1 MALPV
6 PPTSAAADPPRAYSA
21 VEALTPLIKST
32 YTSPD
37 ITCYINGKKTIISN
51 PNPHWTL
58 LDYIRAQPNLKGTKL
73 GCGEGGCGACTVV
86 LQVPDHQSEKRRIK
100 HLSVNACLFPLVGID
115 GKHVITVEGI
125 GNVGRPHP
133 LQERIA
139 KLHGS
144 QCGFCTPGIVM
155 SLYAVVRNS
164 YDPETK
170 KFRLSAR
177 EIEMEGHLDGN
188 LCRCTGYK
196 PILQAAKTFVT
207 EDLKGQLAE
216 EDEATTVDAESFEK
230 DVIDMTQ
237 NGCGGPSKVSCGRPG
252 GCCRDTPS
260 DSSSNEGKSDASS
273 PPTEPTSGSD
283 DEHIPAIVDAKKE
296 PSSDPAIS
304 GAEYAKPL
312 KSKESGNASAETKT
326 TTSLSE
332 APAQSSAKGVPK
344 IEFKEYVPDTELIFP
359 PALWK
364 YEPQALCYGNDKKIW
379 FRPTKLE
386 QLVDLKDAYP
396 SAKLVGGASEVQVE
410 VRFKNSDFAVS
421 VYVSDI
427 AELKHTV
434 LPGDAELENAK
445 ELVVAANTPL
455 TELEMICK
463 QVYAKLGKR
472 AMVLEALR
480 KQLRYFAGRQIRNVA
495 SLAGN
500 IATASPISDANPVLM
515 AAGATLEAVSK
526 KDGTVDLPM
535 SKFFV
540 AYRTTTLLP
549 DASLYRI
556 RIPLAQKDSREVLK
570 AYKQAKRKDDDIAI
584 VTAAFRVRLDQE
596 GLVEDVSI
604 VYGGMAPTTKESIK
618 TQSTLLG
625 KRWFH
630 SETLDDALSA
640 LLQDYDL
647 PYGVP
652 GGMADY
658 RKTLT
663 LSLFFRFWHE
673 SAAELGLGNVDEQ
686 VVEEIHRGLSSG
698 IRDDYNPYE
707 QRVVGKQVAHLS
719 ALKQCTGEAEY
730 VDDMPRLDREL
741 FGGLVMSSKAH
752 AKILSIDWER
762 ALEMPGVV
770 GYIDKNS
777 ISPEVNIWGSIK
789 KDEPFFAEDKVLC
802 HGMVIGMVYAETA
815 LEAQAAAKAVKVE
828 YEELPPILTI
838 DEAIAA
844 ESYFPHG
851 KFLRK
856 GLAID
861 DKMDEAFAKCDRIF
875 EGVARLGGQEHFY
888 LETNAALSIPST
900 EDGAIEV
907 WSSTQNTME
916 TQEFV
921 SAVLGVPSNRVNAR
935 VKRMGG
941 GFGGKESR
949 SVPFAVYTAIAARK
963 EKRPVR
969 IMLNRDED
977 MLLSG
982 QRHPFQ
988 ARWKVGVTK
997 EGKLLALEAD
1007 VYNNGG
1013 FSQDMSGAV
1022 MDRCLT
1028 HFDNSYEC
1036 PNVFLRAH
1044 VCRTNTHSNT
1054 AYRGFGAPQGMYF
1067 SETMMYNIAEGLGI
1081 DVDELRW
1088 KNLYKPG
1095 EHTPFF
1101 QKIDED
1107 WHVPLILHQLAKSSE
1122 YEKRKTAV
1130 AEFNAKNRWK
1140 KRGICLVPSKFGLS
1154 FATALHLNQ
1163 AGAYVKIYHDG
1174 SVLLHHGGTEMGQ
1187 GLYTKMCQIAA
1198 QELGTPLD
1206 AIYTQDS
1213 QTYQIANASPTAAS
1227 SGSDLNG
1234 MAVKNACDQINER
1247 LKPYREKLG
1256 QDAPL
1261 KALAHAAYLDRVN
1274 LAANG
1279 FWKMPKVGYT
1289 WGDTNLETVK
1299 PMYYYW
1305 TQGAATSEV
1314 EVDLLTGDHTVLR
1327 SDIMMDV
1334 GNSINPAIDYG
1345 QIEGAFIQGQG
1356 LFTIEET
1363 LWTQSG
1369 QLFTRGPGSYKI
1381 PGFSDIPQ
1389 VFNTSMLRYDN
1400 DGNPLSWNH
1409 LRSVQSSKGIGEPPL
1424 FLGSTVFFALREA
1437 IRAARDMH
1445 GKENSG
1451 ADGKMWN
1458 MDSPATA
1465 ERLRLAVGDD
1475 LVERARTVRK
1485 EGERSFLVAVA

>member
-1 MALPV
+1 MSLPI
-6 PPTSAAADPPRAYSA
+6 PPKGSAADPPRAHSA
-21 VEALTPLIKST
+21 VDALTPLIEAT
-32 YTSPD
+32 YKTPN
-37 ITCYINGKKTIISN
+37 ITTYINGRKTVISN

-58 LDYIRAQPNLKGTKL
+58 LDYLRAQPNLKGTKL

-86 LQVPDHQSEKRRIK
+86 LQVADSQSEKKRIK

-125 GNVGRPHP
+125 GSVSRPHP

-155 SLYAVVRNS
+155 SLYAIVRNA
-164 YDPETK
+164 YNPDTN
-170 KFRLSAR
+170 KFHLSSR

-196 PILQAAKTFVT
+196 PILQAAKTFVA

-216 EDEATTVDAESFEK
+216 EDGPTTLDAGRFED
-230 DVIDMTQ
+230 DVTDLTRS
-237 NGCGGPSKVSCGRPG
+237 GCAGPSKVSCGRPG
-252 GCCRDTPS
+252 GCCRDEPS
-260 DSSSNEGKSDASS
+260 DSSSADSKSNTSS
-273 PPTEPTSGSD
+273 PPSEPTSTSEG
-283 DEHIPAIVDAKKE
+283 EHTPAALGTKQ
-296 PSSDPAIS
+296 PPQADPAIS

-312 KSKESGNASAETKT
+312 KSKEGDAATQTKT
-326 TTSLSE
+326 STSAAL
-332 APAQSSAKGVPK
+332 APAANSEKGIPR
-344 IEFKEYVPDTELIFP
+344 IEFHEYTPDTELIFP
-359 PALWK
+359 SALWK
-364 YEPQALCYGNDKKIW
+364 HEPQSICYGNDKKIW
-379 FRPTKLE
+379 FRPTKLD
-386 QLVDLKDAYP
+386 QLLDLKDAFP

-421 VYVSDI
+421 VYISDI
-427 AELKHTV
+427 PELKHTKI
-434 LPGDAELENAK
+434 PMDAQLENAK
-445 ELVVAANTPL
+445 ELVIAANTPL
-455 TELEMICK
+455 TELEEICK
-463 QVYAKLGKR
+463 TVCAKLGKR

-500 IATASPISDANPVLM
+500 IATASPISDANPVLL
-515 AAGATLEAVSK
+515 AAGATLEAINK
-526 KDGTVDLPM
+526 RDGSVHLPM

-540 AYRTTTLLP
+540 AYRTTSLPP
-549 DASLYRI
+549 DATLHSI
-556 RIPLAQKDSREVLK
+556 RIPLPPKDSREVLK

-584 VTAAFRVRLDQE
+584 VTAAFRVRLDSA
-596 GLVEDVSI
+596 GRVEDASI
-604 VYGGMAPTTKESIK
+604 VFGGMAPITKDSPK
-618 TQSTLLG
+618 TQSALLG
-625 KRWFH
+625 KPWFH
-630 SETLDDALSA
+630 SETLDAALTA
-640 LLQDYDL
+640 LTRDYDL
-647 PYGVP
+647 PYSVP

-673 SAAELGLGNVDEQ
+673 AAAEFGLGNVDQQ
-686 VVEEIHRGLSSG
+686 VVDEIHRDISSG
-698 IRDDYNPYE
+698 TRDNYNPYE
-707 QRVVGKQVAHLS
+707 QRVVGRQVPHLS

-730 VDDMPRLDREL
+730 IDDMPRLDREL
-741 FGGLVMSSKAH
+741 FGGLVISTKAH
-752 AKILSIDWER
+752 AKILSTDWDR
-762 ALEMPGVV
+762 ALDMPGVV
-770 GYIDKNS
+770 GYIDRNS
-777 ISPEVNIWGSIK
+777 IPSNVNIWGSIK
-789 KDEPFFAEDKVLC
+789 KDEPFFAEDKVLS
-802 HGMVIGMVYAETA
+802 HGQVIGMVYADTA
-815 LEAQAAAKAVKVE
+815 LEAQSAARAVKVE
-828 YEELPPILTI
+828 YEELPHILTI

-844 ESYFPHG
+844 NSYFPHG

-861 DKMDEAFAKCDRIF
+861 DKMADAFAQCDRIF
-875 EGVARLGGQEHFY
+875 EGMCRLGGQEHFY
-888 LETNAALSIPST
+888 LETNAALAIPSG

-916 TQEFV
+916 VQEFV
-921 SAVLGVPSNRVNAR
+921 SSVLGIPSNRVNAR

-982 QRHPFQ
+982 QRHPFKAQ
-988 ARWKVGVTK
+988 WKVGVSK
-997 EGKLLALEAD
+997 EGKLLAMEAD
-1007 VYNNGG
+1007 VYDNGG

-1028 HFDNSYEC
+1028 HFDNAYEC
-1036 PNVFLRAH
+1036 PNVFLRGH
-1044 VCRTNTHSNT
+1044 VCRTNIHSNT
-1054 AYRGFGAPQGMYF
+1054 AFRGFGAPQGMYF
-1067 SETMMYNIAEGLGI
+1067 AETIMYNIAEGLGI

-1088 KNLYKPG
+1088 KNLYKAG

-1107 WHVPLILHQLAKSSE
+1107 WHIPMLLHQLSKSSE
-1122 YEKRKTAV
+1122 YEKRKAAV
-1130 AEFNAKNRWK
+1130 NEFNEKNRWR
-1140 KRGICLVPSKFGLS
+1140 KRGISLIPSKFGLS

-1163 AGAYVKIYHDG
+1163 AAAYVKIYHDG

-1213 QTYQIANASPTAAS
+1213 QTYQIPNASPTAAS

-1234 MAVKNACDQINER
+1234 MAVKNACDQLNER
-1247 LKPYREKLG
+1247 LQPYREKLG
-1256 QDAPL
+1256 PDAPL
-1261 KALAHAAYLDRVN
+1261 KDLAHAAYIDRVN

-1279 FWKMPKVGYT
+1279 FYKMPKVGYT
-1289 WGDTNLETVK
+1289 WGDTNPETVK

-1305 TQGAATSEV
+1305 TQGAACSEV
-1314 EVDLLTGDHTVLR
+1314 ELDLLTGDHTVLR

-1345 QIEGAFIQGQG
+1345 QIEGAFLQGLG
-1356 LFTIEET
+1356 LFTTEES
-1363 LWTQSG
+1363 LWHARSG
-1369 QLFTRGPGSYKI
+1369 HLFTRGPGTYKI

-1389 VFNTSMLRYDN
+1389 VFNASMLRYDN
-1400 DGNPLSWNH
+1400 DGKPLNWNH
-1409 LRSVQSSKGIGEPPL
+1409 LRTVQSSKGIGEPPL

-1437 IRAARDMH
+1437 VGAARRMN
-1445 GKENSG
+1445 GKSTEREG
-1451 ADGKMWN
+1451 DGVWN
-1458 MDSPATA
+1458 LDSPATC

-1475 LVERARTVRK
+1475 LVERAKVVRK
-1485 EGERSFLVAVA
+1485 EGEEPFLVAVA

>member
-6 PPTSAAADPPRAYSA
+6 PPQSCAADAPHAPSA
-21 VEALTPLIKST
+21 VEALTPLIHST
-32 YTSPD
+32 YRTPD
-37 ITCYINGKKTIISN
+37 ITTFINGRKTVIAN

-58 LDYIRAQPNLKGTKL
+58 LDYIRAQPALKGTKL

-86 LQVPDHQSEKRRIK
+86 LQVPDAQSEKRRIK
-100 HLSVNACLFPLVGID
+100 HLSVNACLFPLVGVD

-125 GNVGRPHP
+125 GSVSRPHP

-144 QCGFCTPGIVM
+144 QCGFCAHTNCDCLIDWLIDNELGTPGIVM
-155 SLYAVVRNS
+155 SLYAVVRNA
-164 YDPETK
+164 YNPDTQ
-170 KFRLSAR
+170 KFHLSAR
-177 EIEMEGHLDGN
+177 DIELEGHLDGN

-207 EDLKGQLAE
+207 DDLKGQLAE
-216 EDEATTVDAESFEK
+216 DDEPSTADAEK
-230 DVIDMTQ
+230 PDRDVIDLTR
-237 NGCGGPSKVSCGRPG
+237 NGCAGPSKVSCGRPG

-260 DSSSNEGKSDASS
+260 DSSSTNSKSNTSS
-273 PPTEPTSGSD
+273 PPTEPTSASE
-283 DEHIPAIVDAKKE
+283 DEHVAAILDAKKE
-296 PSSDPAIS
+296 PQADPVIS

-312 KSKESGNASAETKT
+312 KSHEDGAAGSKTATSAT
-326 TTSLSE
+326 L
-332 APAQSSAKGVPK
+332 APAATSEKGIPRV
-344 IEFKEYVPDTELIFP
+344 EFLEYVPDTELIFP

-364 YEPQALCYGNDKKIW
+364 HEPQPICYGNDKKIW

-386 QLVDLKDAYP
+386 QLVELKDAFP

-421 VYVSDI
+421 VYISDI
-427 AELKHTV
+427 PELKHTK
-434 LPGDAELENAK
+434 LPMDAELDAAK
-445 ELVVAANTPL
+445 ELVIAANTSL
-455 TELEMICK
+455 TELEYICK
-463 QVYAKLGKR
+463 TVYAKVGKR

-500 IATASPISDANPVLM
+500 IATASPISDANPVLL
-515 AAGATLEAVSK
+515 AAGATLEAVNK
-526 KDGTVDLPM
+526 KDGSVLLPM
-535 SKFFV
+535 SDFFV
-540 AYRTTTLLP
+540 AYRTTTLPP
-549 DASLYRI
+549 DAALHRI
-556 RIPLAQKDSREVLK
+556 RIPLPPASAREVLK

-584 VTAAFRVRLDQE
+584 VTAAFRVRLDSD
-596 GLVEDVSI
+596 GLVEDASI
-604 VYGGMAPTTKESIK
+604 VFGGMAPVTKDSPK
-618 TQSTLLG
+618 TQSALLG
-625 KRWFH
+625 KPWFH
-630 SETLDDALSA
+630 SETLDAALTA
-640 LLQDYDL
+640 LMQDYDL
-647 PYGVP
+647 PYSVP

-673 SAAELGLGNVDEQ
+673 AAAEFGLGNVDQQ
-686 VVEEIHRGLSSG
+686 VVDEIHREISSG
-698 IRDDYNPYE
+698 ARDDYNPYE

-719 ALKQCTGEAEY
+719 GLKQCTGEAEY
-730 VDDMPRLDREL
+730 IDDMPRLDREL
-741 FGGLVMSSKAH
+741 YGGLVMSTKAH

-777 ISPEVNIWGSIK
+777 VPTNANIWGSIK
-789 KDEPFFAEDKVLC
+789 KDEPFFAEDKVLS
-802 HGMVIGMVYAETA
+802 HGQIIGMVYADTA
-815 LEAQAAAKAVKVE
+815 LEAQAAARAVKVE
-828 YEELPPILTI
+828 YEELPAILTI

-861 DKMDEAFAKCDRIF
+861 DKMADAFAECDRVF
-875 EGVARLGGQEHFY
+875 EGVCRMGGQEHFY
-888 LETNAALSIPST
+888 LETNAALAIPSG
-900 EDGAIEV
+900 EDGAIDV

-916 TQEFV
+916 VQEFV
-921 SAVLGVPSNRVNAR
+921 SAVLGIPSNRVNAR

-982 QRHPFQ
+982 QRHPFKAQ
-988 ARWKVGVTK
+988 WKVGVSK

-1007 VYNNGG
+1007 IYNNAG

-1028 HFDNSYEC
+1028 HFDNSYQC
-1036 PNVFLRAH
+1036 PNVFLRGY
-1044 VCRTNTHSNT
+1044 VCRTNIHSNT

-1067 SETMMYNIAEGLGI
+1067 AETIMYNIAEGMGI

-1088 KNLYKPG
+1088 RNLYKPG

-1107 WHVPLILHQLAKSSE
+1107 WHVPMLLHQLSKSSD
-1122 YEKRKTAV
+1122 YENRKA
-1130 AEFNAKNRWK
+1130 AIKEFNAKNKWR
-1140 KRGICLVPSKFGLS
+1140 KRGISLIPSKFGLS

-1163 AGAYVKIYHDG
+1163 ASAYVKIYRDG

-1213 QTYQIANASPTAAS
+1213 QTYQIVNASPTAAS

-1234 MAVKNACDQINER
+1234 MAVKDACDQLNER
-1247 LKPYREKLG
+1247 LKPIREKLG
-1256 QDAPL
+1256 KDATL
-1261 KALAHAAYLDRVN
+1261 KEVAQAAYVDRVN

-1279 FWKMPKVGYT
+1279 FWKMPKVGYM

-1305 TQGAATSEV
+1305 TQGACCSEV
-1314 EVDLLTGDHTVLR
+1314 ELDLLTGDHTVLR
-1327 SDIMMDV
+1327 SDILMV
-1334 GNSINPAIDYG
+1334 SRP
-1345 QIEGAFIQGQG
+1345 
-1356 LFTIEET
+1356 T
-1363 LWTQSG
+1363 
-1369 QLFTRGPGSYKI
+1369 
-1381 PGFSDIPQ
+1381 
-1389 VFNTSMLRYDN
+1389 
-1400 DGNPLSWNH
+1400 
-1409 LRSVQSSKGIGEPPL
+1409 
-1424 FLGSTVFFALREA
+1424 
-1437 IRAARDMH
+1437 
-1445 GKENSG
+1445 
-1451 ADGKMWN
+1451 
-1458 MDSPATA
+1458 
-1465 ERLRLAVGDD
+1465 RLAIT
-1475 LVERARTVRK
+1475 AN
-1485 EGERSFLVAVA
+1485 

>member
-1 MALPV
+1 MALPI
-6 PPTSAAADPPRAYSA
+6 PPKSAASGPPRALSA
-21 VEALTPLIKST
+21 TDALTPLIAST
-32 YTSPD
+32 YTTPD
-37 ITCYINGKKTIISN
+37 ITCYINGRKTIISN

-86 LQVPDHQSEKRRIK
+86 IQVANEQYEKRQIK

-115 GKHVITVEGI
+115 GKHVITIEGI
-125 GNVGRPHP
+125 GNVDRPHP

-155 SLYAVVRNS
+155 SLYAVVRNA
-164 YDPETK
+164 YDPYTK
-170 KFRLSAR
+170 KFHLSAR
-177 EIEMEGHLDGN
+177 DIELEGHLDGN

-196 PILQAAKTFVT
+196 SILNAAKTFVT

-216 EDEATTVDAESFEK
+216 EDDSTTADAEKYEADIVDLARNRSA
-230 DVIDMTQ
+230 
-237 NGCGGPSKVSCGRPG
+237 GPLKVSCGRPG
-252 GCCRDTPS
+252 GCCRDAPS
-260 DSSSNEGKSDASS
+260 DCSSNETKSDVSS
-273 PPTEPTSGSD
+273 LSTELTSVSD
-283 DEHIPAIVDAKKE
+283 EEHIPAVIEARKTPQSD
-296 PSSDPAIS
+296 SSIS
-304 GAEYAKPL
+304 GAEYAPPL
-312 KSKESGNASAETKT
+312 KSKEQGAGAETKT
-326 TTSLSE
+326 ATSLSE
-332 APAQSSAKGVPK
+332 APASKSGKGVPR
-344 IEFKEYVPDTELIFP
+344 IEFKEYIPDTELIFP

-364 YEPQALCYGNDKKIW
+364 YKPQALCYGNDKKIW
-379 FRPTKLE
+379 FRPTNLD
-386 QLVDLKDAYP
+386 QLVVLKDAYP
-396 SAKLVGGASEVQVE
+396 SATLVSGASEVQIE
-410 VRFKNSDFAVS
+410 VRFKHSEFAVS

-427 AELKHTV
+427 AELSQTKIPADV
-434 LPGDAELENAK
+434 ELENAN
-445 ELVVAANTPL
+445 ELVLSANTPL
-455 TELEMICK
+455 TELEQICQ

-515 AAGATLEAVSK
+515 AAGATLEAINKSE
-526 KDGTVDLPM
+526 GSIGLPM
-535 SKFFV
+535 RNFFV
-540 AYRTTTLLP
+540 AYRTTTLPP

-556 RIPLAQKDSREVLK
+556 RIPLPPQDSREVLK

-584 VTAAFRVRLDQE
+584 VTAAFRVRLDS
-596 GLVEDVSI
+596 GGRVEDVCI
-604 VYGGMAPTTKESIK
+604 VYGGMAPITKESSK
-618 TQSTLLG
+618 TQKALLG
-625 KRWFH
+625 KPWFH
-630 SETLDDALSA
+630 SETLEAALTA
-640 LLQDYDL
+640 LLEDYNL

-673 SAAELGLGNVDEQ
+673 SAAEFGLGSVDEQ
-686 VVEEIHRGLSSG
+686 IIDEIHREISSG
-698 IRDDYNPYE
+698 VRDDYNPYE

-730 VDDMPRLDREL
+730 IDDMPRLDREL
-741 FGGLVMSSKAH
+741 FGGLVMSTKAH
-752 AKILSIDWER
+752 AKIVSIDWEL

-777 ISPEVNIWGSIK
+777 IPADVNIWGSIK
-789 KDEPFFAEDKVLC
+789 KDEPFFAEDKVLY
-802 HGMVIGMVYAETA
+802 HGHVIGMVYAESA
-815 LEAQAAAKAVKVE
+815 LEAQAAARAVKVE
-828 YEELPPILTI
+828 YEILPPLLTI
-838 DEAIAA
+838 DEAIEANSFFA
-844 ESYFPHG
+844 HG

-856 GLAID
+856 GLAVV
-861 DKMDEAFAKCDRIF
+861 DKMANAFAQSHKIF
-875 EGVARLGGQEHFY
+875 EGVSRLGGQEHFY
-888 LETNAALSIPST
+888 LETNAALSIPSG
-900 EDGAIEV
+900 EDGAMEV

-963 EKRPVR
+963 ERRPVR

-988 ARWKVGVTK
+988 ARWKAGVSK
-997 EGKLLALEAD
+997 DGKLLALEAD

-1036 PNVFLRAH
+1036 PNVFLRGH
-1044 VCRTNTHSNT
+1044 VCKTNTHSNT

-1067 SETMMYNIAEGLGI
+1067 SETILYNIAEGLNM

-1088 KNLYKPG
+1088 KNLYKIG
-1095 EHTPFF
+1095 DHTPFF
-1101 QKIDED
+1101 QQIDED
-1107 WHVPLILHQLAKSSE
+1107 WHVPLLLQQLNRSSD
-1122 YEKRKTAV
+1122 YDKRKAIV
-1130 AEFNAKNRWK
+1130 ADFNSKNRWR
-1140 KRGICLVPSKFGLS
+1140 KRGICLIPSKFGLS

-1187 GLYTKMCQIAA
+1187 GLHTKMCQIAA

-1247 LKPYREKLG
+1247 LAPYREKLG
-1256 QDAPL
+1256 KDAPL
-1261 KALAHAAYLDRVN
+1261 KAITHAAYIDRVN

-1289 WGDTNLETVK
+1289 WGDTNLKTVK

-1305 TQGAATSEV
+1305 TQGACCSEV

-1327 SDIMMDV
+1327 TDIMMV
-1334 GNSINPAIDYG
+1334 SCCILPSHA
-1345 QIEGAFIQGQG
+1345 
-1356 LFTIEET
+1356 
-1363 LWTQSG
+1363 
-1369 QLFTRGPGSYKI
+1369 
-1381 PGFSDIPQ
+1381 
-1389 VFNTSMLRYDN
+1389 
-1400 DGNPLSWNH
+1400 
-1409 LRSVQSSKGIGEPPL
+1409 
-1424 FLGSTVFFALREA
+1424 
-1437 IRAARDMH
+1437 
-1445 GKENSG
+1445 
-1451 ADGKMWN
+1451 
-1458 MDSPATA
+1458 
-1465 ERLRLAVGDD
+1465 
-1475 LVERARTVRK
+1475 
-1485 EGERSFLVAVA
+1485 

>member
-1 MALPV
+1 MFLPT
-6 PPTSAAADPPRAYSA
+6 PPASAASAPPRPLSA
-21 VEALTPLIKST
+21 SEALTPLIEST

-37 ITCYINGKKTIISN
+37 ITCYVNGKRTVISN

-86 LQVPDHQSEKRRIK
+86 LQVPDLQNDKRRIK
-100 HLSVNACLFPLVGID
+100 HVSVNACLFPLVGVD
-115 GKHVITVEGI
+115 GKHVITTEGL
-125 GNVGRPHP
+125 GSVGRPHP

-155 SLYAVVRNS
+155 SLYAVIRNA
-164 YDPETK
+164 YDADAR
-170 KFRLSAR
+170 KFRLSTR
-177 EIEMEGHLDGN
+177 DIEMEGHLDGN

-216 EDEATTVDAESFEK
+216 EDEPTTADGKRLDQDLIGLTRE
-230 DVIDMTQ
+230 
-237 NGCGGPSKVSCGRPG
+237 GCAGPSRVSCGRPG

-260 DSSSNEGKSDASS
+260 SSCSSESRSDISSSL
-273 PPTEPTSGSD
+273 TEPTIASD
-283 DEHIPAIVDAKKE
+283 HEHIPTIVDAKE
-296 PSSDPAIS
+296 SPQPDIALS

-312 KSKESGNASAETKT
+312 KSKEHGAVAEVKTLTSALEVPAT
-326 TTSLSE
+326 
-332 APAQSSAKGVPK
+332 APEKGVAK
-344 IEFKEYVPDTELIFP
+344 IEFQEYRPDTELIFP
-359 PALWK
+359 SALWK
-364 YEPQALCYGNDKKIW
+364 YKPQALCYGDQTKIW

-386 QLVDLKDAYP
+386 QLVELKDAYP

-427 AELKHTV
+427 AELKQTK
-434 LPGDAELENAK
+434 LPSDAALESAEELAI
-445 ELVVAANTPL
+445 AANTPL
-455 TELEMICK
+455 TEVEQICK
-463 QVYAKLGKR
+463 HLYAKLGKR

-500 IATASPISDANPVLM
+500 VATASPISDANPVLI
-515 AAGATLEAVSK
+515 AAGATLEAVNK

-540 AYRTTTLLP
+540 AYRTTTLPP

-556 RIPLAQKDSREVLK
+556 RIPLAPYGAREVVK

-584 VTAAFRVRLDQE
+584 VTAAFRVRLSPDNK
-596 GLVEDVSI
+596 VEEVSI
-604 VYGGMAPTTKESIK
+604 VFGGMAPMTKESPK
-618 TQSTLLG
+618 AQSALLG
-625 KRWFH
+625 KPWFH
-630 SETLDDALSA
+630 SETLEAALAA
-640 LLQDYDL
+640 LLEDYDL
-647 PYGVP
+647 PYDVP

-673 SAAELGLGNVDEQ
+673 SAAEFGLGSVDEQ
-686 VVEEIHRGLSSG
+686 VIDEIHRGISNG
-698 IRDDYNPYE
+698 VRDDYNPYE
-707 QRVVGKQVAHLS
+707 QRVIGKQVAHLS

-730 VDDMPRLDREL
+730 IDDMARLDREL
-741 FGGLVMSSKAH
+741 FGGLVLSTKAH
-752 AKILSIDWER
+752 AKILSVNWEP
-762 ALEMPGVV
+762 ALHMPGVS

-777 ISPEVNIWGSIK
+777 IPANVNIWGSIK
-789 KDEPFFAEDKVLC
+789 KDEPFFAEDKVLS
-802 HGMVIGMVYAETA
+802 HGQVIGMVHAETA
-815 LEAQAAAKAVKVE
+815 LQAQAAARAVKVE
-828 YEELPPILTI
+828 YEELAPILTI
-838 DEAIAA
+838 DQAIDANSFYA
-844 ESYFPHG
+844 HG

-861 DKMDEAFAKCDRIF
+861 DKMTDAFAQCDKTF
-875 EGVARLGGQEHFY
+875 EGVSRLGGQEHFY
-888 LETNAALSIPST
+888 LETNAALSIPSG
-900 EDGAIEV
+900 EDGAMEV

-949 SVPFAVYTAIAARK
+949 SIPFAVYTAIAARK

-969 IMLNRDED
+969 IMLSRDED
-977 MLLSG
+977 MILSG

-988 ARWKVGVTK
+988 ARWKVGVSK
-997 EGKLLALEAD
+997 KGKLIALEAD
-1007 VYNNGG
+1007 VYNNAG

-1022 MDRCLT
+1022 MDRCMT
-1028 HFDNSYEC
+1028 HIDNSYEC
-1036 PNVFLRAH
+1036 PNVSLRGY
-1044 VCRTNTHSNT
+1044 VCRTNIHSNT

-1067 SETMMYNIAEGLGI
+1067 SETIMYNIAEGLNM
-1081 DVDELRW
+1081 DVDELRN

-1107 WHVPLILHQLAKSSE
+1107 WHIPMLLHQLNRSAD
-1122 YEKRKTAV
+1122 YDRRKAAV
-1130 AEFNAKNRWK
+1130 NDFNSKNRWR

-1163 AGAYVKIYHDG
+1163 AGAYIKIYHDG

-1256 QDAPL
+1256 QDATL
-1261 KALAHAAYLDRVN
+1261 KDLAHAAYIDRVN

-1279 FWKMPKVGYT
+1279 FWKMPKIGYT
-1289 WGDTNLETVK
+1289 WGDTNPKTVK

-1305 TQGAATSEV
+1305 TQGACCSEV
-1314 EVDLLTGDHTVLR
+1314 ELDLLTGDHTVLR
-1327 SDIMMDV
+1327 TDIMMDV

-1356 LFTIEET
+1356 MFTTEET
-1363 LWTQSG
+1363 LWTRSG
-1369 QLFTRGPGSYKI
+1369 QLFTRGPGTYKI
-1381 PGFSDIPQ
+1381 PGFNDIPQ
-1389 VFNTSMLRYDN
+1389 VFNASLLRHDN
-1400 DGNPLSWNH
+1400 EGNPLSWNH

-1437 IRAARDMH
+1437 VKAARIMN
-1445 GKENSG
+1445 GKSIT
-1451 ADGKMWN
+1451 DGWAL
-1458 MDSPATA
+1458 DSPATC
-1465 ERLRLAVGDD
+1465 ERLRLAVGDE
-1475 LVERARTVRK
+1475 LAERARTMRK
-1485 EGERSFLVAVA
+1485 EGETGYLVAVA